1 MEDKFYIVNGQV
13 LQEVIKKVVEV
24 KELLHKGEVK
34 DITEGVKRVGISR
47 SAFYKYRDMVF
58 SVSEG
63 VQSQKATIAVLIAHE
78 AGALSK
84 VLDTI
89 AEKNG
94 NILTLSQD
102 MPLNNSANVTITL
115 DISALSID
123 VKELLDVVAEL
134 NSVLKVKLIAME

>member
-47 SAFYKYRDMVF
+47 SAFYKYRDMIF

-89 AEKNG
+89 ADKNG

-115 DISALSID
+115 DISALSVD
-123 VKELLDVVAEL
+123 VKELLDVVEEID
-134 NSVLKVKLIAME
+134 SVLKVKLIAIE

>member
-1 MEDKFYIVNGQV
+1 MEEKFYIVNGQI

-47 SAFYKYRDMVF
+47 SAFYKYRNMVF
-58 SVSEG
+58 PVFDG
-63 VQSQKATIAVLIAHE
+63 AQSQKATIAVLISHE

-89 AEKNG
+89 AESNG

-115 DISALSID
+115 DISAITQDIKKLID
-123 VKELLDVVAEL
+123 CISDIG
-134 NSVLKVKLIAME
+134 SVLKVKLLAME